1 MNISKLDELIRSLFY
16 EEEDKLIL
24 AKYNMDRPGP
34 YLIKEIAS
42 IVLRLKNVAIIM
54 TEENMFEYRKSILKH
69 LHDLPKYCSDLLQPL
84 MSEYN
89 ILRQVCTH
97 LRDFYQLKCN
107 KTTKEFLYAWYRMT
121 VDRVTQ
127 FCFDLWTGKYKNYGY
142 EYAFSECSSKI
153 TSLLIDI
160 IPLELEVLH
169 ISTSKLIKE
178 STSKELEGLV
188 KQILKA
194 SPRIL
199 QNNLIHLQRRM
210 EVAVDVNYAP
220 TRSISVMMEFLLIFL
235 TDMPKRFIHREKLND
250 MLAHAG
256 MLTRKISFL
265 VSKLLEEISE
275 DNINEPDFSALDFL
289 QEIEQMKG
297 DIRHI
302 FLKAPESLN
311 FVFLW
316 MMVSSS

>member
-1 MNISKLDELIRSLFY
+1 MI
-16 EEEDKLIL
+16 
-24 AKYNMDRPGP
+24 
-34 YLIKEIAS
+34 
-42 IVLRLKNVAIIM
+42 
-54 TEENMFEYRKSILKH
+54 
-69 LHDLPKYCSDLLQPL
+69 
-84 MSEYN
+84 
-89 ILRQVCTH
+89 
-97 LRDFYQLKCN
+97 
-107 KTTKEFLYAWYRMT
+107 

-127 FCFDLWTGKYKNYGY
+127 FCFDLWTGKYRNYRY
-142 EYAFSECSSKI
+142 EYAFSKCSSKI

-160 IPLELEVLH
+160 IPLELEVLY

-178 STSKELEGLV
+178 SRSKELEGFV

-199 QNNLIHLQRRM
+199 QNYLIHLQGRM
-210 EVAVDVNYAP
+210 AGVVAVNYAP

-235 TDMPKRFIHREKLND
+235 TDMPKRFIHREKLNN

-275 DNINEPDFSALDFL
+275 DNINEADFSAPDFL